1 MKTKKYRK
9 SRTFRR
15 VKQNRRTKS
24 LKRAGGIFDFMKTKT
39 PEPSNISP
47 EPSNISP
54 EPSNISSEST
64 NTSPES
70 PNTSPESPNTS
81 LTKEQPKNYG
91 SLTSGLTSSVFK
103 SAKAYNMPAILG
115 ALSSKI
121 NALLIH
127 NKVNYVFS
135 NGYNAR
141 DYDIESEPANGIND
155 GRGDLKE
162 NAIRGEITG
171 VQSKVYNKGLDAY
184 SQIKNK
190 NSTEQIN

>member
-1 MKTKKYRK
+1 MKTKRYRQ

-24 LKRAGGIFDFMKTKT
+24 LKRAGGVFDFMKTKT
-39 PEPSNISP
+39 QEPSNISQESP
-47 EPSNISP
+47 NI
-54 EPSNISSEST
+54 
-64 NTSPES
+64 SPES
-70 PNTSPESPNTS
+70 PNTISESPNANIP
-81 LTKEQPKNYG
+81 KEQPKNYG

-115 ALSSKI
+115 AMSSKI

-141 DYDIESEPANGIND
+141 DYDIESESANGIND

-162 NAIRGEITG
+162 NAVRGEITG

-184 SQIKNK
+184 GKIKNK
-190 NSTEQIN
+190 NSTE